1 MVLSTGLDREGPY
14 GAHEATSNGFTGVN
28 WIDRKFIVAPKQSCS
43 SSILR
48 SGKDAPDIS
57 RLRGQPWWS
66 QWERVSAR
74 FHSAKFEVA
83 YQDFEGREAA
93 TIAIEDDAAL
103 VAVSIS

>member
-1 MVLSTGLDREGPY
+1 
-14 GAHEATSNGFTGVN
+14 
-28 WIDRKFIVAPKQSCS
+28 
-43 SSILR
+43 
-48 SGKDAPDIS
+48 
-57 RLRGQPWWS
+57 
-66 QWERVSAR
+66 VSAR